1 MPVPLEP
8 VFPFRWN
15 LAKRSELGRL
25 IEDLTAEDGDWLVEH
40 LCPVVARVIA
50 FAGDS
55 DLYFVGRSPESLFD
69 YLSGLL
75 FDSTWAGRLHLLHFS
90 TLYWRDTG
98 GSIKEL
104 RRYLGHLHM
113 DPLTLARRPR
123 PVAFIDVVD
132 SGSTFGSLIRILHR
146 WSDQTGGDWAAIRH
160 KIRLVGLT
168 WCQKSSP
175 KTWRWQQHAR
185 WIALLQSGAVKNLSV
200 EGDLMSYLGGGQSK
214 VTQSYVP
221 ARWGDP
227 SIARPQYD
235 AATLQALCEAVALFD
250 AGREPIQRARF
261 AQALARQP
269 AMQHAWFRAL
279 ISELHH

>member
-1 MPVPLEP
+1 MSAPLEP

-25 IEDLTAEDGDWLVEH
+25 IEDLTAEDGEWLVEH
-40 LCPVVARVIA
+40 LCPVAARVIA

-75 FDSTWAGRLHLLHFS
+75 FDTSWAGRLHLLHFS
-90 TLYWRDTG
+90 M
-98 GSIKEL
+98 
-104 RRYLGHLHM
+104 RRFSVTDGKINQLHSYLTHLNLE
-113 DPLTLARRPR
+113 PGVLARRLR

-132 SGSTFGSLIRILHR
+132 SGGTFRGLISILHR
-146 WSDQTGGDWAAIRH
+146 WAAQTSGDWEAIRR

-168 WCQKSSP
+168 WREKSSP

-185 WIALLQSGAVKNLSV
+185 WITLLQRGAVKNIAVDRHL
-200 EGDLMSYLGGGQSK
+200 LTYLAAVQTK
-214 VTQSYVP
+214 VTQSYP
-221 ARWGDP
+221 PSRWGDP
-227 SIARPQYD
+227 SITTPQYD
-235 AATLQALCEAVALFD
+235 AATLQALRLAVALFD
-250 AGREPIQRARF
+250 AGREPRQRARF

-269 AMQHAWFRAL
+269 AMQHVWFRDFVG
-279 ISELHH
+279 ELHR